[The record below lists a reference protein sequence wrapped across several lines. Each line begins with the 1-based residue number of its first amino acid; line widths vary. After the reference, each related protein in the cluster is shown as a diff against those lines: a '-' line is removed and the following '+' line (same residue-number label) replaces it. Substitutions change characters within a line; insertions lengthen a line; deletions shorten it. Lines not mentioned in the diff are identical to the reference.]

1 MKEEYQKPELVTNEN
16 VDGVIPAGLAG
27 AVAAFTTGVIAGSQ
41 IKKMLSGRSGMRREY
56 QLVEVGGNV
65 WLYGIG

>member
-1 MKEEYQKPELVTNEN
+1 MKEEYQKPEVITNEN

-41 IKKMLSGRSGMRREY
+41 IKKMLNGRSGMHREY
-56 QLVEVGGNV
+56 QLVEVGGN
-65 WLYGIG
+65 I